1 MYKSKKQLKQKIEE
15 LEKENRILRQT
26 LEKYTK
32 ETIIDYES
40 EEYKIMC
47 EEYKKIE
54 KEYDSYYED

>member
-1 MYKSKKQLKQKIEE
+1 MYKSKKLLKQKIEE

-47 EEYKKIE
+47 EEYKKME

>member
-1 MYKSKKQLKQKIEE
+1 MCKSKKLLKQKIEE
-15 LEKENRILRQT
+15 LEKENRMLRQT

-47 EEYKKIE
+47 EEYEKIE

>member
-1 MYKSKKQLKQKIEE
+1 MTEVTSLLLQIHFTLKVKWS
-15 LEKENRILRQT
+15 
-26 LEKYTK
+26 
-32 ETIIDYES
+32 YES

>member
-1 MYKSKKQLKQKIEE
+1 MCKSKKLLKQKIKE

-32 ETIIDYES
+32 ETIIDYKS
-40 EEYKIMC
+40 EEYKTMC

-54 KEYDSYYED
+54 KEYDYYYED

>member
-1 MYKSKKQLKQKIEE
+1 MYKSKKLLKQKIKE

-26 LEKYTK
+26 QKKYTK

-54 KEYDSYYED
+54 KEYDFYSED

>member
-1 MYKSKKQLKQKIEE
+1 MYKSKKLLKQKIKE

-54 KEYDSYYED
+54 KEYDYYYED

>member
-1 MYKSKKQLKQKIEE
+1 MCKSKKQLKQKIEE
-15 LEKENRILRQT
+15 LEKENKILRQT

-32 ETIIDYES
+32 KTILDYES

>member
-15 LEKENRILRQT
+15 LEKENKILRQT

-32 ETIIDYES
+32 ETMIDYES
-40 EEYKIMC
+40 EEYKAMC

-54 KEYDSYYED
+54 KEYDFYYED

>member
-32 ETIIDYES
+32 ETIIDCQLPTTEVAGLLGN
-40 EEYKIMC
+40 
-47 EEYKKIE
+47 
-54 KEYDSYYED
+54 

>member
-47 EEYKKIE
+47 EECKKIE

>member
-1 MYKSKKQLKQKIEE
+1 MYKSKKLLKQKIEE

-54 KEYDSYYED
+54 KEYNSYYED